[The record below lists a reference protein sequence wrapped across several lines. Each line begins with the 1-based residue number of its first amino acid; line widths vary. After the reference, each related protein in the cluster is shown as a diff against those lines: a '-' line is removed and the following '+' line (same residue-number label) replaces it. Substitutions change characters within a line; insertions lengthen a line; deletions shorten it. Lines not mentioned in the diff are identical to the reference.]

1 MYIVSGL
8 YIATSPISM
17 YSPYT
22 DDVVL
27 GRRKNQVT
35 IQTPYKP
42 IFTPYNSNMIH
53 SLRYQHISTFG

>member
-8 YIATSPISM
+8 YIATPPICM

-27 GRRKNQVT
+27 GRRKYQVT

-42 IFTPYNSNMIH
+42 IFTSYNSNLIH